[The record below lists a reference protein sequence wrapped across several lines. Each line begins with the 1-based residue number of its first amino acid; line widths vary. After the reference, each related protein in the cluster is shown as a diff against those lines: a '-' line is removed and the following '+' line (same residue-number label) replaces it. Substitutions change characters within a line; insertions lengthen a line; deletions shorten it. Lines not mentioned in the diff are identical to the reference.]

1 MNFEVN
7 NTKFKVGDKVEV
19 LIDCNGRDNQST
31 RKKGSIGVI
40 HNFYTR
46 SIPFKWAS
54 LGANECYIN
63 SEYLKKVST
72 TWREKYGRNE

>member
-46 SIPFKWAS
+46 GYPEGIT
-54 LGANECYIN
+54 I
-63 SEYLKKVST
+63 
-72 TWREKYGRNE
+72 